1 MKKTLLTTAII
12 ATTLVSSA
20 AVFAEATVTPA
31 QTTVHWVGSI
41 ADVIPGDN
49 IVITGVSGAAEI
61 PTGDLNLETNGTFDS
76 TEIGLETHDYDETT
90 QTIGTE
96 MVEATWTLQSV
107 DYSWGEN
114 QVSNS
119 VVEVFDTASATP
131 TTALAIG
138 VEIPSTKQMS
148 LKVTNAIPLDIS
160 DITDTTASAKV
171 NVTMTA
177 AFPA

>member
-1 MKKTLLTTAII
+1 MKKTLLATAILV
-12 ATTLVSSA
+12 TTLVSSSA
-20 AVFAEATVTPA
+20 AFAEATTTPA

-49 IVITGVSGAAEI
+49 IVITGEAGAVEI
-61 PTGDLNLETNGTFDS
+61 ANGDLNLETNGTFDS
-76 TEIGLETHDYDETT
+76 TEIKLETHDYDEVT
-90 QTIGTE
+90 QTIGVGV
-96 MVEATWTLQSV
+96 VEATWTLQSV

-114 QVSNS
+114 QISDS
-119 VVEVFDTASATP
+119 VVEVFDTTSATP
-131 TTALAIG
+131 TEALVVNQPILAT
-138 VEIPSTKQMS
+138 SSMS
-148 LKVTNAIPLDIS
+148 LKVINTQALDIT